1 MISPIASFES
11 DRINED
17 ALLKCVNKPAT
28 AMWFATAVDLP
39 DRAVSQVEGA
49 INFENE
55 IVSAKEENKNLLTD

>member
-1 MISPIASFES
+1 
-11 DRINED
+11 
-17 ALLKCVNKPAT
+17 
-28 AMWFATAVDLP
+28 MWFATAVDLS